1 MGTKAT
7 DESSKTIMTPHVD
20 KKIMIISNAISGGGA
35 EISMM
40 RFFETLKSLHVDVT
54 LCAVNQDATN
64 FGAES
69 GITVIGRDWGTGF
82 MGTVKS
88 FTNFRRHLRIINP
101 DVVLVNCELPELYIA
116 LSGTRKLQIFCV
128 EHTSK
133 PWVGRRRLG
142 FIVRAILR
150 IRRCHWVTV
159 SRDQSRV
166 WPYGPMPVFIPNTHF
181 LEGSKKLQAPVD
193 LVFVGRL
200 NQAKH
205 PEIAAEVAVS
215 TLSSLDFFGDGPE
228 LNSLKLKFHSNKIKF
243 HGFVANPWTH
253 VSPESI
259 LIVPSDFEG
268 DGMNI
273 VEAVS
278 NRNPILLADNIDLR
292 RFDFPEINYF
302 SSITELRSKVNHA
315 KTFGVADFRLGEA
328 IRLKI
333 LQERDP
339 LEVAGQWITLIKK
352 VSEK

>member
-1 MGTKAT
+1 
-7 DESSKTIMTPHVD
+7 MTLHVD
-20 KKIMIISNAISGGGA
+20 KKIAIISNATSGGGA

-40 RFFETLKSLHVDVT
+40 RLFETLKFLHVDVT
-54 LCAVNQDATN
+54 LFAVNQDATY
-64 FGAES
+64 FGVES
-69 GITVIGRDWGTGF
+69 GVTVIGRDWGTGF
-82 MGTVKS
+82 MGTLESLIK
-88 FTNFRRHLRIINP
+88 FRRHLRTTNP

-116 LSGTRKLQIFCV
+116 LSGTRRLQIFCV
-128 EHTSK
+128 EHTSR

-150 IRRCHWVTV
+150 IRKSHWVTV

-166 WPYGPMPVFIPNTHF
+166 WPYGPIPVFIPNTHF
-181 LEGSKKLQAPVD
+181 LTSSKHPQAPVD

-215 TLSSLDFFGDGPE
+215 TSSSLDYFGNGPE
-228 LNSLKLKFHSNKIKF
+228 LNSLKLKFESDKILF
-243 HGFVANPWTH
+243 HGFVENPWTH
-253 VSPESI
+253 ISPESI
-259 LIVPSDFEG
+259 LIVPSEFEG

-278 NRNPILLADNIDLR
+278 NRNPVLLADNIDLR

-302 SSITELRSKVNHA
+302 SSITELKSKVNHA

-328 IRLKI
+328 VRAKI

-339 LEVAGQWITLIKK
+339 LEVAREWITLIEK
-352 VSEK
+352 VTEK